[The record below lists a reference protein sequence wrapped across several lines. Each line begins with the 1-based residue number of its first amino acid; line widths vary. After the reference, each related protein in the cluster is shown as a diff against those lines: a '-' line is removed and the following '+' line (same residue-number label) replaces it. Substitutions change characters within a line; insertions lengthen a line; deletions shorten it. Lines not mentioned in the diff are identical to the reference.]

1 MLVERKL
8 PRAFSLRRLC
18 FSHSLKQLLWEI
30 TMKTRIALFALALAA
45 LPFAAQPASAQ
56 GYYDRL
62 DRDEARIARD
72 NHRIWHERADIAR
85 DWRAL
90 ARERGERNYAA
101 FREREALWRGNY
113 GAARYFNWRRRHEQA
128 EIAAERGDIAR
139 DRQHLADERFQRDID
154 VAHRNYDEGWRR

>member
-1 MLVERKL
+1 MPLKRRL

-18 FSHSLKQLLWEI
+18 FSHSFNQLLWEI

-45 LPFAAQPASAQ
+45 LPVVAQPASAQ

-62 DRDEARIARD
+62 DRDEARVVRD
-72 NHRIWHERADIAR
+72 NDRIWRERADIAR

-90 ARERGERNYAA
+90 ASERGKRDYAA

-113 GAARYFNWRRRHEQA
+113 GAARYFDWRRRRDQA
-128 EIAAERGDIAR
+128 EINAERGDIAR